1 MASNYGTEETKKHK
15 NISEYSE
22 EEQLEIAIAESL
34 KLQKEPTLYDE
45 ENYDDDDKMFSF
57 GDGDDDY
64 SNNDNNDNDNNEDD
78 NNSEGNN
85 SKDDIVENKNV
96 ENGNKHDGGDETKN
110 ENEKVI
116 HEDSNKNIAETENEI
131 AETVQTSAKRKAE
144 DNGELCQYQFKIRDL
159 SGKSTNAKFLSS
171 DSVQDI
177 RDYVD
182 ANIKPQGPYKIYL
195 SYPKRLLDD
204 NALISELH
212 IPVRA
217 VLVLQKG

>member
-34 KLQKEPTLYDE
+34 KLQKGPTLYDE

-64 SNNDNNDNDNNEDD
+64 NNNDNDD
-78 NNSEGNN
+78 ND
-85 SKDDIVENKNV
+85 SKDDIVENKND
-96 ENGNKHDGGDETKN
+96 ENGNKHDSSDEAKN

-116 HEDSNKNIAETENEI
+116 HEDSNKNILETKNEI
-131 AETVQTSAKRKAE
+131 DEAVQTSAKRKAE

-217 VLVLQKG
+217 VLVLQKS